1 MEREKERKNRAPA
14 RPREGAPPPSK
25 TPLLSSP
32 TPPPF
37 HSHGIELHP
46 GDVVIDVGAHVGTF
60 AVQAAEAVGAA
71 GKVIA
76 LEPTPQTFA
85 CLAANAAGH
94 AAFFAAGKAAAG
106 GEGAGCGCGA
116 AGPNATTATT
126 TTLSTT
132 KAGAAAGAVTLAS
145 DATSGGRA
153 CHGHTATPPPARI
166 TPLNLAAGPP
176 GRTSATFTVYHFM
189 AGLATCVPASDEAME
204 ASLAEYVK
212 RAPPLDWR
220 HQVAARAQAWVPSR
234 LFDAGARAFARS
246 VVRPRD
252 VVTCAMAPL
261 SDTLASPAAGL
272 GSKTPIALL
281 KIDVERYEL
290 EVMAGTSPSDW
301 ARTRQLVFECHDKAA
316 GVAAAKVAGFTRIAV
331 DDGTEVLGPDVQVC
345 TVYCRK

>member
-1 MEREKERKNRAPA
+1 MS
-14 RPREGAPPPSK
+14 PRI
-25 TPLLSSP
+25 
-32 TPPPF
+32 
-37 HSHGIELHP
+37 HSHGIELRP
-46 GDVVIDVGAHVGTF
+46 GDVVVDVGAHVGTF
-60 AVQAAEAVGAA
+60 AVQAAEAVGSG

-85 CLAANAAGH
+85 CLSANAAGH
-94 AAFFAAGKAAAG
+94 AAFFAAKKQG
-106 GEGAGCGCGA
+106 GAAGCGGCEGDTTTS
-116 AGPNATTATT
+116 TTAA
-126 TTLSTT
+126 
-132 KAGAAAGAVTLAS
+132 KACPAAPAAVTLAA
-145 DATSGGRA
+145 DATAGPPSQSP
-153 CHGHTATPPPARI
+153 ATSQPALI
-166 TPLNLAAGPP
+166 TTLNLAAGPP

-220 HQVAARAQAWVPSR
+220 HKVAARAQAFVPSR

-261 SDTLASPAAGL
+261 SETLASPAAGL
-272 GSKTPIALL
+272 GPKKEIGLL

-290 EVMAGTSPSDW
+290 EVMAGITPADW
-301 ARTRQLVFECHDKAA
+301 ARTRQLVFECHDKEA
-316 GVAAAKVAGFTRIAV
+316 GVEAAKKAGFTKIAV
-331 DDGTEVLGPDVQVC
+331 DDGTEMLGPEVQVC